1 MRALAKDSA
10 APERWEGAIALSRL
24 VTVLRAITP
33 SESSCRTS
41 TWVRKHCATRS
52 AVFRVLSLVGGNLG
66 RCTQER
72 PAENGKVQQWDSA
85 SRKSLFPIVNCN
97 EEQVNTFV
105 LSSIQLMAT
114 SRRVLI
120 FADSDNTVIAAQSFN
135 RKLDWLKIR
144 DYLADP
150 SEGREII
157 EMVIYVGLPPARER
171 FEEQRKTKEKFIY
184 WARSNGFLVVTREG
198 KAKGDEYESNVD
210 IVMAMDAVELALE
223 MRPDIVVLVT
233 GDSDF
238 AYLAEKLRRRGMR
251 VEVASVEQSLGNEL
265 KNAANSTVDLIEIFD
280 KFEPQNNG
288 QNHYRIGNTNL
299 FD

>member
-1 MRALAKDSA
+1 MAL
-10 APERWEGAIALSRL
+10 
-24 VTVLRAITP
+24 
-33 SESSCRTS
+33 
-41 TWVRKHCATRS
+41 
-52 AVFRVLSLVGGNLG
+52 
-66 RCTQER
+66 
-72 PAENGKVQQWDSA
+72 
-85 SRKSLFPIVNCN
+85 
-97 EEQVNTFV
+97 
-105 LSSIQLMAT
+105 

-120 FADSDNTVIAAQSFN
+120 FADSDNTVLAAQSFN

-157 EMVIYVGLPPARER
+157 EMVIYVGLPPDRER
-171 FEEQRKTKEKFIY
+171 FAEQRKNKEKFIY
-184 WARSNGFLVVTREG
+184 WGKRNGFLVVTREG

-238 AYLAEKLRRRGMR
+238 AYLAEKLRRRGIR

-280 KFEPQNNG
+280 SFEPQNNS
-288 QNHYRIGNTNL
+288 QDLYRIGNASL